1 MSAMRRIG
9 CGIGVLVILLGA
21 FSLEAPGLRISLDRA
36 VMTPAG
42 FYAIA
47 AERISVGLLLAFAAA
62 ASRTPRTVRLLGLVL
77 IAAGLATPWFG
88 VARAEAVVNVFA
100 DSGGWLLRLDAA
112 VGMALGGFLVYVFRA
127 PARRLA

>member
-1 MSAMRRIG
+1 MSVMRRIG
-9 CGIGVLVILLGA
+9 IGIGALVILLGA
-21 FSLEAPGLRISLDRA
+21 FSFAVPDLRIYLDRL

-47 AERISVGLLLAFAAA
+47 AERIVVGLLLAFAAA

-77 IAAGLATPWFG
+77 IIAGLATPWFG

-100 DSGGWLLRLDAA
+100 DSGARLLRLDAA

-127 PARRLA
+127 PTRRTA